1 MKMVKIEGEVEQVVC
16 LHMDLKMNLRLLIW
30 IKVKQFSW
38 QDEDQKLILWQI
50 VLP

>member
-1 MKMVKIEGEVEQVVC
+1 MKVVIIEGAAEQVVC

-30 IKVKQFSW
+30 IKVKQF
-38 QDEDQKLILWQI
+38 DEDQKLILWQI

>member
-1 MKMVKIEGEVEQVVC
+1 MKVVIIEGAAEQVVC

-30 IKVKQFSW
+30 IKVKQF
-38 QDEDQKLILWQI
+38 EDQKLILWQI